1 MKMVNM
7 LQSDWS
13 GLSYIRLRNSL
24 LQDMLVE
31 SVTKGDW
38 TYEENMVEEL
48 DQRDRVPVLQSS
60 TTRRAPSTIW
70 RSAISMLGPELVQM
84 C

>member
-1 MKMVNM
+1 MVNM

-13 GLSYIRLRNSL
+13 DLRLSLRNSL

-48 DQRDRVPVLQSS
+48 D
-60 TTRRAPSTIW
+60 
-70 RSAISMLGPELVQM
+70 
-84 C
+84 

>member
-1 MKMVNM
+1 MVNM

-48 DQRDRVPVLQSS
+48 D
-60 TTRRAPSTIW
+60 
-70 RSAISMLGPELVQM
+70 
-84 C
+84 